1 MANSPLDPTGRSIL
15 TQVAFKGAVDAACV
29 GGVYNEAAF
38 LVAFEMMQAVL
49 KAKVI
54 EENEEFFQEATA
66 RKEERVANGET
77 VDHAAAS
84 LGEAFGATPV
94 GGVQI
99 AGTDHSAVVGPIP
112 AWLAPAAAAKG
123 VTKVWDN
130 RVARDGSD
138 LTKKVGK
145 TPPWF
150 KSTDGDIPFWPPRT

>member
-15 TQVAFKGAVDAACV
+15 TQVAFKGAVDAACA
-29 GGVYNEAAF
+29 GGHYDEAAF
-38 LVAFEMMQAVL
+38 LVAFDLMQAVL
-49 KAKVI
+49 KAKVT
-54 EENEEFFQEATA
+54 EENEEFFTEATA
-66 RKEERVANGET
+66 RKEERAANGEA
-77 VDHAAAS
+77 VADIGDVFAQQ
-84 LGEAFGATPV
+84 FGATPV

-150 KSTDGDIPFWPPRT
+150 KSTDGDIPFWPPRN